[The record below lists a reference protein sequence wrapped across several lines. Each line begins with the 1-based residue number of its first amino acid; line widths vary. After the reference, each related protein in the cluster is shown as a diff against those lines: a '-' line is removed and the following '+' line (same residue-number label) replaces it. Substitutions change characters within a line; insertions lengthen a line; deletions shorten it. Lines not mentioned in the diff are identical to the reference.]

1 MKKFII
7 ASLTCLFIC
16 SMSVQAQSKKE
27 NFENWREKMKAEKVA
42 FITSYVDLTVEEAQN
57 FWPIYNEIEKKKDGL
72 ARKERQA
79 YHKLNKAIESNNEK
93 DIQTCLKAYIDAADD
108 NQRDLEED
116 YEQLCKVLPEKKVT
130 KLMVAEEKF
139 RHQQIGRLRHHR
151 GNNNARKGNQK

>member
-1 MKKFII
+1 MLVLLNLSFFI
-7 ASLTCLFIC
+7 LFILVTI
-16 SMSVQAQSKKE
+16 SLLFFGLYLLNLKKRKY
-27 NFENWREKMKAEKVA
+27 N
-42 FITSYVDLTVEEAQN
+42 
-57 FWPIYNEIEKKKDGL
+57 NEIEKKKDGL

-116 YEQLCKVLPEKKVT
+116 YEQLCKVLPEKKVA